1 MLGPF
6 TDIRKLEMY
15 ETKSGRYQAY
25 FQLTRPNGE
34 HEFITSEQFEE
45 AKSTF
50 LKEKRRKER
59 RQAKIDA
66 INERAEMAMQNGMA
80 FGTQGY
86 NDIMGG

>member
-34 HEFITSEQFEE
+34 REFITPEQFEK
-45 AKSTF
+45 AKTQF
-50 LKEKRRKER
+50 LRIQRKKGKRH
-59 RQAKIDA
+59 
-66 INERAEMAMQNGMA
+66 G
-80 FGTQGY
+80 
-86 NDIMGG
+86 

>member
-6 TDIRKLEMY
+6 TSIRKLEMY
-15 ETKSGRYQAY
+15 DTSSSEKTTY
-25 FQLTRPNGE
+25 FQIVRPNGE

-50 LKEKRRKER
+50 LKEKRKKER

-66 INERAEMAMQNGMA
+66 INERAEIAMQNGMA